1 MAISDKSTTNPSQN
15 WLKKSF
21 IALPALWLGLFLL
34 IPLLL
39 ILKMSF
45 AEAILAQPPFTAL
58 FVWGEGFFPR
68 LNVSFYSYELLIE
81 DSYYFDALLQS
92 VTLASIATITT
103 LLIAL
108 PMCLAIIKVKT
119 HWQNILLILVIL
131 PFWTSFLIRVYSWKI
146 LLRNDG
152 LINQVLLYFGF
163 IDAPLPMLYSNFAV
177 LIGIIY
183 SYLPFMILPIYAGL
197 KKLDWALVEAAT
209 DLGAKPLTIFF
220 KIILPLMLP
229 SIIAGII
236 LVFIP
241 ATGEF
246 VIPDL
251 LGGSDSLLIGK
262 LIWTEFFN
270 NRDWP
275 TASAIALVLLI
286 LFFIPLLI
294 LNHFGKHNKLEDML

>member
-1 MAISDKSTTNPSQN
+1 MKKPFYSKINWFKGLVMGVPS
-15 WLKKSF
+15 
-21 IALPALWLGLFLL
+21 LWLALFLFL
-34 IPLLL
+34 PLLL

-58 FVWGEGFFPR
+58 LNWGQGILPK
-68 LNVSFYSYELLIE
+68 LNISFYSYELLVE
-81 DSYYFDALLQS
+81 DNYYIGALLQS
-92 VTLASIATITT
+92 LTLAIIATICT

-108 PMCLAIIKVKT
+108 PMVLAIVKMREK
-119 HWQNILLILVIL
+119 WQNIFLILIIL

-152 LINQVLLYFGF
+152 LINQILLYVG
-163 IDAPLPMLYSNFAV
+163 IIETPLPMLYSQFAV
-177 LIGIIY
+177 LIGIVY
-183 SYLPFMILPIYAGL
+183 SYLPFMILPLYAGV
-197 KKLDWALVEAAT
+197 KKLDFALVEAAQ

-220 KIILPLMLP
+220 KIILPLIYP
-229 SIIAGII
+229 AIIAGVI

-262 LIWTEFFN
+262 LIWSEFFN

-275 TASAIALVLLI
+275 TASAIALILLI
-286 LFFIPLLI
+286 LFTLPLLI
-294 LNHFGKHNKLEDML
+294 LNRFVGKSQKWADLV